1 MDSVLYADCG
11 VTGFPE
17 AETLKSQGHVQKV
30 TVGTVSALGM
40 ASRKAMRAQAAKLAM
55 AVTWAV
61 EHPDR
66 MPPDSE
72 TIFERLVVQARGC
85 L

>member
-55 AVTWAV
+55 AKYCLTWLFAYWKL
-61 EHPDR
+61 PKN
-66 MPPDSE
+66 
-72 TIFERLVVQARGC
+72 L
-85 L
+85 LLK